1 MAEHMARYTS
11 GDTFLHRLHPLTK
24 LLAAV
29 LVCVAPFLFPSW
41 IVPATLAVFLVLL
54 HTPGSIGFGRLR
66 AAVKPLPLFIAIIVL
81 ANMFLVHREG
91 SWRESAG
98 VGLVQSL
105 RVVVIIIAANLF
117 LAVTDA
123 IDLADSVLLILAP
136 LRRVGLRVGELSLM
150 TMITFSF
157 IPLMAD
163 EARRL
168 QLAQAVRCGFPRRG
182 LGTVRGVI
190 PLVAPLVIGL
200 FRRADEIDIAL
211 QARCYRIDAPR
222 SSLRRAGL
230 GTVDYLVCVAGG
242 LIFLAGLYAQF

>member
-1 MAEHMARYTS
+1 MAAHMARYTS

-29 LVCVAPFLFPSW
+29 LVCVAAFLFPPL

-54 HTPGSIGFGRLR
+54 HAPGSIGFGRLL
-66 AAVKPLPLFIAIIVL
+66 ATVKPLPLFIAIIVL
-81 ANMFLVHREG
+81 ANIFLVHREE
-91 SWRESAG
+91 SWWESAG
-98 VGLVQSL
+98 FGLAQSL
-105 RVVVIIIAANLF
+105 RVVVIIVAANLF

-123 IDLADSVLLILAP
+123 IDLADSVLIMLAP

-150 TMITFSF
+150 TMIAFSF

-211 QARCYRIDAPR
+211 QARCYRVEAPR
-222 SSLRRAGL
+222 SSLRCAGFEMA
-230 GTVDYLVCVAGG
+230 DYLVCVTGV
-242 LIFLAGLYAQF
+242 LVFLAGLYAQF